1 MAIRLIPCNKTITWF
16 VRALHLIFSVF
27 QWLHMKLQLRKRS
40 IFSQCYGMAFHQ
52 VYNCLFLKRRDA
64 FPCPSPSHFHIKAY
78 YCILLVGSGMD
89 VQKNR
94 IEDEKEWGN
103 LRHLA
108 HWRKRGRR
116 GWSREHHWEWGLKD
130 RCPLGSTEHCFLY
143 ATLVTLFDDN
153 SEVAAATERPA
164 TLRTLL

>member
-1 MAIRLIPCNKTITWF
+1 MAIKLIPCNKTITWS
-16 VRALHLIFSVF
+16 VRALHLIFNVF
-27 QWLHMKLQLRKRS
+27 QWLHMKLHTVAKTQ
-40 IFSQCYGMAFHQ
+40 Y
-52 VYNCLFLKRRDA
+52 FLSMLWNGI
-64 FPCPSPSHFHIKAY
+64 SPSLQLSVFKKTR
-78 YCILLVGSGMD
+78 CISMPIALSFPYKGLLLYPLGWQWHGCS
-89 VQKNR
+89 KNR
-94 IEDEKEWGN
+94 REDEKEWGN

-153 SEVAAATERPA
+153 SSSSSSS
-164 TLRTLL
+164 